1 MPDAGSADGQNPHL
15 GKSEWPKLE
24 PRLILFAT
32 GNNLSL
38 IGDISRRAVIAHL
51 DAGCE
56 NPFQRQFRDNPLTR
70 ILRDRGRYIAAAL
83 TLCKAF
89 KVSGDAPEAWLS
101 SFEHW
106 SDTVRS
112 AIIWAGGGD
121 AVRTIAAI
129 TADDPERE
137 CHAAVLAAWG
147 KLFGSSEVTVTDLI
161 QAALERDQI
170 GSLVSP
176 ELHGALMAVAAA
188 KGGGL
193 SNQRLGYWLR
203 RHRDKILN
211 RRVIR
216 RSGVVRHDHVSRWSL
231 QLV

>member
-1 MPDAGSADGQNPHL
+1 M
-15 GKSEWPKLE
+15 
-24 PRLILFAT
+24 
-32 GNNLSL
+32 
-38 IGDISRRAVIAHL
+38 IAHL
-51 DAGCE
+51 DADCE
-56 NPFQRQFRDNPLTR
+56 NPYQRQFADNPLAR

-89 KVSGDAPEAWLS
+89 KVSGDPPEARLA

-112 AIIWAGGGD
+112 AIVWAGGGD

-137 CHAAVLAAWG
+137 CHAAVLAAWD
-147 KLFGSSEVTVTDLI
+147 KTFGGGEVTVTDLI
-161 QAALERDQI
+161 EAAGKRDRI
-170 GSLVSP
+170 GTLVSP
-176 ELHGALMAVAAA
+176 DLHGALMTVAAA

-203 RHRDKILN
+203 GHRDKILN
-211 RRVIR
+211 RRAIR
-216 RSGVVRHDHVSRWSL
+216 RSNAAYHDTLTRWYL
-231 QLV
+231 QTT